1 MQTGAEVSEL
11 REVFRGAWRSVESLP
26 PGLERDLGM
35 ATLRLEAAWSFARLT
50 ARHNGGPPDPELELL
65 GGFVAE
71 DDGAEA
77 AEELLRRVT
86 RGLRSGVHAG
96 VLATLAGAAA
106 VGLASS
112 ERRMPAILA
121 ALVGLV
127 VVLVVAGRVLW
138 FADLA
143 GREPHAHDW
152 RWARTLGRRVDLA
165 LAPLLVLETALCGE
179 PPAPFT
185 AVVRRRVVRLVLT
198 TWALVDLGAMLALVG
213 GLAALSG

>member
-1 MQTGAEVSEL
+1 MQTGSEVSEL
-11 REVFRGAWRSVESLP
+11 REVFRGAWRSVETLP

-50 ARHNGGPPDPELELL
+50 ARRNGGPPDPELELL

-77 AEELLRRVT
+77 AEDLLRRVT

-96 VLATLAGAAA
+96 LFATLTGAAA

-112 ERRMPAILA
+112 DRRGPALLA
-121 ALVGLV
+121 ALLSLV

-152 RWARTLGRRVDLA
+152 KWARTLGRRVDTA
-165 LAPLLVLETALCGE
+165 LAPLLILEAAVCAE
-179 PPAPFT
+179 PPKPFT

-198 TWALVDLGAMLALVG
+198 TWVFLDLGAMLALVG